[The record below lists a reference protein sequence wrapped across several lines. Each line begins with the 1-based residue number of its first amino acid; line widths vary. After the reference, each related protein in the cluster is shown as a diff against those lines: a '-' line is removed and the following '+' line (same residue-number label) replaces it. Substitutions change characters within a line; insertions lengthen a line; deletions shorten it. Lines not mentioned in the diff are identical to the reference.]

1 MIKNTT
7 AVNGDQRPALPTDNR
22 TYKLSSITFF
32 ILTFFSFYYVLRDL
46 AYSIIGNELA
56 QHAPLVF
63 GIVLFLLYRDRKA
76 LRQLFREKSDNGS
89 VFLFL
94 TGLSMNVSGQILGIM
109 YLSQLSFPLTIYG
122 MILYLHGPLAAR
134 RLIFPLFFML
144 FAFPIPGKIYF
155 EVVFPLKLFV
165 TKAATIILAAV
176 GQDVKSEGNIIK
188 ISSTVIGVSDAC
200 SGLNSL
206 MAMLTLSIFYTKMTL
221 RRTIHKSVVILL
233 MFPTVMAVNVVRVVA
248 TCLIAVTWGDELAS
262 GKLHTFWGI
271 FVFTASV
278 LGMLALTNILIRRE
292 NREAENG

>member
-7 AVNGDQRPALPTDNR
+7 AVNGDQRPALPTDDR

-63 GIVLFLLYRDRKA
+63 GIVVFLLYRDRKA

-134 RLIFPLFFML
+134 RLIFPLFFIL

>member
-32 ILTFFSFYYVLRDL
+32 IFTFFSFYYVLRDL

-76 LRQLFREKSDNGS
+76 LRQLFRKKSDNGS

-278 LGMLALTNILIRRE
+278 LGMLALTNIFIRRE